1 MATILDICKPCKHRI
16 HERVALLPAVLMAP
30 SSLTLLLLSLLTL
43 TTSSSATTAG
53 DDGDGLTHIHIY
65 VHETYTGPNAT
76 AAAVLQSPL
85 GANSS
90 FGSIGVVDDE
100 LRAGPDRASPLLGRY
115 QAVFF
120 GTSLQAGAGYLSSV
134 TLVFTAGEYA
144 GSTLSVQGPV
154 LGFAGTIERA
164 VVGGTGRFRL
174 ARGYMLFKMVSKPTP
189 ETDGNEVHLF
199 VLMHHG
205 KY

>member
-1 MATILDICKPCKHRI
+1 M
-16 HERVALLPAVLMAP
+16 MAP
-30 SSLTLLLLSLLTL
+30 PKLQLPLLLSLLA
-43 TTSSSATTAG
+43 SVAVVHVAG
-53 DDGDGLTHIHIY
+53 DAGHDGLTHIHLY
-65 VHETYTGPNAT
+65 VHETYTGANAT

-100 LRAGPDRASPLLGRY
+100 IRVGPDRSSQLVGRY

-120 GTSLQAGAGYLSSV
+120 GTSLQLGAGYLSSV
-134 TLVFTAGEYA
+134 TLVFTAGEHA

-154 LGFAGTIERA
+154 LGFTGTIERA
-164 VVGGTGRFRL
+164 VVGGTGKFRL
-174 ARGYMLFKMVSKPTP
+174 ARGYMLFKMISKPTP
-189 ETDGNEVHLF
+189 ETDVNEVDLF

>member
-1 MATILDICKPCKHRI
+1 M
-16 HERVALLPAVLMAP
+16 
-30 SSLTLLLLSLLTL
+30 
-43 TTSSSATTAG
+43 
-53 DDGDGLTHIHIY
+53 
-65 VHETYTGPNAT
+65 
-76 AAAVLQSPL
+76 
-85 GANSS
+85 
-90 FGSIGVVDDE
+90 
-100 LRAGPDRASPLLGRY
+100 
-115 QAVFF
+115 
-120 GTSLQAGAGYLSSV
+120 QAGAGYLSSV

-174 ARGYMLFKMVSKPTP
+174 ARGYMLFKMVSKPMP
-189 ETDGNEVHLF
+189 ETDVNEVHLF

>member
-1 MATILDICKPCKHRI
+1 M
-16 HERVALLPAVLMAP
+16 VVLLHAVLHPKESAFTMAP
-30 SSLTLLLLSLLTL
+30 PKLTLPFLLLSLLAL
-43 TTSSSATTAG
+43 TTSSASTCTRRTRART
-53 DDGDGLTHIHIY
+53 
-65 VHETYTGPNAT
+65 PRRP
-76 AAAVLQSPL
+76 VLQSPL

-100 LRAGPDRASPLLGRY
+100 LRAGPDRASPLLDRP
-115 QAVFF
+115 V
-120 GTSLQAGAGYLSSV
+120 GAGYLSSV
-134 TLVFTAGEYA
+134 TLVFTAGDYA
-144 GSTLSVQGPV
+144 GSMLSVQGPV

-174 ARGYMLFKMVSKPTP
+174 ARGYMLFKMISKPTP
-189 ETDGNEVHLF
+189 ETDVNGVHLF